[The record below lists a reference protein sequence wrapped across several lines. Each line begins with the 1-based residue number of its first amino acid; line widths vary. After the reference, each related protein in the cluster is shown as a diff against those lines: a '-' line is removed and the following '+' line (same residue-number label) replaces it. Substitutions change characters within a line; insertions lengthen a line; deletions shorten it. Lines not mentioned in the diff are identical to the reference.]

1 MKPDQRVVIVT
12 GGSMGIGKEI
22 ARAFAGVG
30 DRVVICAR
38 HSLPLGAAA
47 AEIETYP
54 GQVLPLP
61 CDVSQEADVKG
72 LLGEVDS
79 RFSRLDV
86 LVNNAG
92 IYGPIGLSFENDTAM
107 WLEALRINVFGVFL
121 MCKYAVPL
129 MIRQRRGKIINLSGG
144 GAVSPR
150 PRYSAYA
157 SSKAGVVRLTET
169 LAGELAEF
177 NIQVNAITSG
187 FVKTRIH
194 EETLKAGARAG
205 EELQRTREL
214 MSSQGVDAR
223 VTAELALFLASEE
236 ADGVSGRLLHAVWD
250 DWRRLGRGGAPLA
263 SLGLYTM
270 RRIDNVFYAEVD
282 RK

>member
-1 MKPDQRVVIVT
+1 MV
-12 GGSMGIGKEI
+12 E
-22 ARAFAGVG
+22 
-30 DRVVICAR
+30 
-38 HSLPLGAAA
+38 AAA
-47 AEIETYP
+47 
-54 GQVLPLP
+54 
-61 CDVSQEADVKG
+61 
-72 LLGEVDS
+72 
-79 RFSRLDV
+79 
-86 LVNNAG
+86 
-92 IYGPIGLSFENDTAM
+92 
-107 WLEALRINVFGVFL
+107 WLEALRINLFGVFL

-144 GAVSPR
+144 GAVTPR

-169 LAGELAEF
+169 LAGELAEY

-205 EELQRTREL
+205 DELQRTKEM

-223 VTAELALFLASEE
+223 VTSELALFLASEE

-250 DWRRLGRGGAPLA
+250 DWRQLGRGGAPRPPMGGRGSWSGA
-263 SLGLYTM
+263 GWCSGTARD
-270 RRIDNVFYAEVD
+270 RRSS
-282 RK
+282 